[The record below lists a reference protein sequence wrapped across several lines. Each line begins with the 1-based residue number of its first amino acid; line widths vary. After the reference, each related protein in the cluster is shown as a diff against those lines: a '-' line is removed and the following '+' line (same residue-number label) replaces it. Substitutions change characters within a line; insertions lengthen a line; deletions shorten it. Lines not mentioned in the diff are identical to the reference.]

1 MDGDTIMID
10 LSINSSVISSLKK
23 FYEVL
28 DRSRIE
34 EF

>member
-1 MDGDTIMID
+1 MDGGTIMIG
-10 LSINSSVISSLKK
+10 LSINSTVISSLEK